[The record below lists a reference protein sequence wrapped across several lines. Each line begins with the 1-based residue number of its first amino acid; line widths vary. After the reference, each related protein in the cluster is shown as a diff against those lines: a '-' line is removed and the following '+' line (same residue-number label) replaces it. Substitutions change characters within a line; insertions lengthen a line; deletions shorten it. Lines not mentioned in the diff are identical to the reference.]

1 MLGGLEKCLGNA
13 SGRLAEAWGGLGNAL
28 ECLGYLGR
36 LGVAWG
42 MLGGL
47 GVY

>member
-28 ECLGYLGR
+28 EC
-36 LGVAWG
+36 GVAWG